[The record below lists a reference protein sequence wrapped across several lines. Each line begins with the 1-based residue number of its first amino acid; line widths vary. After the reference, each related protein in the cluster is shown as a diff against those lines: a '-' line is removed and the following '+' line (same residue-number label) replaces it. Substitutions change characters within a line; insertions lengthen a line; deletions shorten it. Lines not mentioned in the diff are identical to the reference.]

1 MKYQIS
7 DLMKHYGDDQVK
19 LEPAHITSSARI
31 RAMTM
36 EKLGLDAPTA
46 RRPRKLTRTLLIAAV
61 LVLAMAVTAAAVIQH
76 RVSELM
82 MDIPED
88 VDAVEPAV
96 TEDAS
101 SEMPAA
107 DTETAEESA
116 SNRFYCMT
124 TESGIDLY
132 YYSLA
137 GYDRQSPEY
146 KAQQEWLYAY
156 FYRDWTHDAR
166 DALPQS
172 DPHRLYVVGYENMAE
187 ELDAIAEKYGLELAR
202 ASCELVGTCYD
213 ENGGQTMES
222 LCDTLGVEPFVLSDL
237 AIHTGVLYD
246 EGSFTV
252 NGDLTVPGL
261 DDTVFVNFYCAMD
274 GTMPVF
280 NITGEAADSMEYDSV
295 TTADGTVIDLGLG
308 ESHSLIFATADNC
321 HFLIWVLGGYGS
333 ARNDVKSIGMEELA
347 VIAKSFDYEKVA
359 RFDRAERSET
369 IHDLFAE
376 KLENTDWMN
385 EDPGSE
391 ARETYE
397 LLGEYGIANL
407 PENYYLSA
415 SYYSA
420 AEDSTGSIWGALT
433 GGVSSGIHLRYCP
446 SGEIGDLDSDR
457 YGISLNYE
465 RYWQDAD
472 MTAVNNR
479 LGFEPEY
486 VLLDEVETTECTVN
500 GCEAWYFAD
509 SWIGTVNLFWLDADR
524 ELVFNLIVPDSF
536 TPEQAIAMAES
547 VSAQ

>member
-7 DLMKHYGDDQVK
+7 ELMKHYGDDQVK
-19 LEPAHITSSARI
+19 LESAHITSSARI

-36 EKLGLDAPTA
+36 EKLGLNAQPV
-46 RRPRKLTRTLLIAAV
+46 RRPRKITKTILIAAV
-61 LVLAMAVTAAAVIQH
+61 LVLAMTVTAAAVIQH

-82 MDIPED
+82 MDMPEG
-88 VDAVEPAV
+88 VDAVASAV
-96 TEDAS
+96 AEAP
-101 SEMPAA
+101 SEMPDA
-107 DTETAEESA
+107 DTETVEESTGDG
-116 SNRFYCMT
+116 FYCMT
-124 TESGIDLY
+124 TEAGIDLY

-137 GYDRQSPEY
+137 GYDKQSPEY
-146 KAQQEWLYAY
+146 KAQQEWLYAH
-156 FYRDWTHDAR
+156 FYKDWMHDAR

-172 DPHRLYVVGYENMAE
+172 DPHRLYIVGYENMAE
-187 ELDAIAEKYGLELAR
+187 ELDAIAEEYGLELAR
-202 ASCELVGTCYD
+202 ASYDLTGTYYD
-213 ENGGQTMES
+213 ENGGQTVES

-280 NITGEAADSMEYDSV
+280 NITGEAADGMEYDSI

-308 ESHSLIFATADNC
+308 ENHSLIFVTADNC
-321 HFLIWVLGGYGS
+321 HFLIEVLGGCGG
-333 ARNDVKSIGMEELA
+333 AQNDVKHIGMEELTA
-347 VIAKSFDYEKVA
+347 IANCFDYEKVA
-359 RFDRAERSET
+359 RFDRAERAET
-369 IHDLFAE
+369 IRNLFAE
-376 KLENTDWMN
+376 TLENNDWMN

-391 ARETYE
+391 ARETFD
-397 LLGEYGIANL
+397 LLGEYGIAAL

-420 AEDSTGSIWGALT
+420 AEDSTSSIWGTLT
-433 GGVSSGIHLRYCP
+433 GGASSGIHLRYRP
-446 SGEIGDLDSDR
+446 SGDDSDL
-457 YGISLNYE
+457 YLISLNYG

-472 MTAVNNR
+472 MTEVNNR

-486 VLLDEVETTECTVN
+486 VLMDEVEITDCTVN

-509 SWIGTVNLFWLDADR
+509 SWVRTVSLFWLDADR

-547 VSAQ
+547 VSVQ